1 MWWRQS
7 SPENT
12 MSAPEASA
20 SHKGPA
26 EAAGLAPTSASAA
39 ASSSSSAAGRLSEEH
54 CAPVWDPSA
63 TQPSGPSSR
72 PRGAAAGETERDSV
86 EVQSERECCEG
97 REESPGG
104 ATTAALGRNLQ
115 AANAHPERR
124 EERRELGWGDERHRR
139 SSSERLAL
147 FSHPVED
154 RAGGSA
160 CAWSTRARGS
170 QYYNEAMNEIFEA
183 RDEERE
189 RLRRLSRRRKV
200 SKEELL
206 REEDADAL
214 HSRLDEGGRSRRRR
228 ADEEAESDGGSREG
242 ESFRADA
249 AKSSEGRAGRPRR
262 FSEDRENSDA
272 SAVSSQFAPSDEDG
286 RRRRKSHRD
295 ANEKASFVQW
305 ETEVEDACPADE
317 DLTEDRKTHGWT
329 RKGLPSRRSKSHWLS
344 LRRENAS
351 QQMKKDGSESRERQ
365 AESESGGRRRRM
377 NSEDDQ
383 AASNPAACQR
393 SSKEEGSGGLAVAS
407 ETRKTREDAC
417 EASPSLRAARARAD
431 LTLEDASARMQ
442 DELFGDAPSSP
453 RASMRRHRDRQLGKR
468 ETRFSWTN
476 PARFLSFRRP
486 RLQASPRE
494 TATPSPSASDGEAA
508 SVRRGGFSGQR
519 EKAKG
524 LESFLSFQRDRADRR
539 AQAED
544 PRGGTWRNRR
554 PSDDGKRRRDAR
566 RREGEALGE
575 GEERKPEPRPFL
587 AVLTA
592 AQTDETPAVAEASSS
607 RSSAGIRASPTDARP
622 SCNSPSLPSMSSA
635 TFSSQVREADEAN
648 EASERKPLTRT
659 STAKGRFFD
668 LSVCSAPS
676 PPPRKAPSSDR
687 GCLSALRELLPSLLR
702 LRWRKVDGEDI
713 SAVCSTL
720 LPEADVEAVPSR
732 PPSLEVDR
740 VRPALRSHV
749 LIQIQRGSHK
759 ILELQVAEV
768 LRQIHHQCA
777 ENERMQR
784 ELLRREKAR
793 RRDARRRRRA
803 EERAARRALE
813 QAQQTA
819 DPAEDEGDALGA
831 RKETG
836 GSPHAGP
843 PDARRRGASWSSLS
857 SESDTSEDA
866 SSDDASGD
874 WTPWSRSDTRR
885 LSFEASDFSSASR
898 PSRPRRRRQVYTAS
912 DAERHRREEAR
923 GGNRGGEAKRGGG
936 GPWNCPWGQETQ
948 RHEET
953 RKRRFRGCCG
963 GTHVHPSDIC
973 SRHFHCCC
981 GSFSNARRD
990 SWGGARE
997 DKGRRSRG
1005 ASCCSSSH
1013 RSSPAV
1019 STIGRLT
1026 YRDCRQAFT
1035 DGYPIPSIEVR
1046 RHVILVCLPPVTCFV
1061 LWNCVYVVMSDEL
1074 EPDRLI
1080 SQLSRLSRF
1089 YATLMEAE
1097 HSRTKGRHRGAKRA
1111 ERPAGNW
1118 PTEGSGNDREE
1129 RDREERE
1136 REERE
1141 REEREREERERDD
1154 ASVCSRSPLSPD
1166 LPAKTSVNGSR
1177 ARAVGDASQRRARE
1191 GRTGERQRGQD
1202 GKIFSDGSDDMAEA
1216 IHVQLPGTQTT
1227 SFLEVKK
1234 AHQKAP
1240 SPRWHRAESGACAV
1254 EPIAP
1259 EAGGE
1264 GPTEGGESS
1273 ETAVSGSGG
1282 GSPSASSSRRAKGDA
1297 RPRRDGDRWSAKQSD
1312 LRRRKSDGEESH
1324 EESNGQDG
1332 SATPHPLPFEFAA
1345 LECIFFAAF
1354 QQLNSDI
1361 LYLERKFADTR
1372 QKTSKNT
1379 EISSILMEGLHSLKE
1394 PVAFYQDRVHAF
1406 DKAFDEL
1413 LLNSADLHRMELTK
1427 LHRNPDLYG
1436 DDPNRDQVNPDLE
1449 ILLEYFD
1456 QEMDQFKVRVR
1467 HLKEGIENTERLISL
1482 RLSLMRNRL
1491 IRWELAAAVVAAGLA
1506 IGTCISG
1513 LFGMNLENGYEDG
1526 KTSSHDVFLA
1536 VSGVVTTV
1544 ALLSILVVVYLIK
1557 TTVL

>member
-1 MWWRQS
+1 MWWRQP
-7 SPENT
+7 SPDNT

-20 SHKGPA
+20 SHNGHAEAPGPA
-26 EAAGLAPTSASAA
+26 RTSLSSAA
-39 ASSSSSAAGRLSEEH
+39 PSPSPAAGRLSEGH
-54 CAPVWDPSA
+54 GTRLWDPSA
-63 TQPSGPSSR
+63 TPSASQPFGPSSR
-72 PRGAAAGETERDSV
+72 PLGAAARETEPDPV
-86 EVQSERECCEG
+86 EIQCEREG
-97 REESPGG
+97 RAESPG
-104 ATTAALGRNLQ
+104 AAAAALNRNVQ

-124 EERRELGWGDERHRR
+124 EERRELGWGDERRRR

-147 FSHPVED
+147 FSHSVED

-189 RLRRLSRRRKV
+189 RGLRRLSRRRKG
-200 SKEELL
+200 SKEEPL

-214 HSRLDEGGRSRRRR
+214 HARLDEGRRSRRRR
-228 ADEEAESDGGSREG
+228 AGEEAESDGGSREVD
-242 ESFRADA
+242 SLRADA
-249 AKSSEGRAGRPRR
+249 ARSPGGGARRLRR
-262 FSEDRENSDA
+262 FSEDRENSDV
-272 SAVSSQFAPSDEDG
+272 SVVSSRFTPSDEDG
-286 RRRRKSHRD
+286 RRRRQPQRD
-295 ANEKASFVQW
+295 VRDKAHFVQW
-305 ETEVEDACPADE
+305 ETEVGDACPADE
-317 DLTEDRKTHGWT
+317 GLTEDRKTHRWT
-329 RKGLPSRRSKSHWLS
+329 RKGLRSRRSKSHWLS
-344 LRRENAS
+344 LRRESAS
-351 QQMKKDGSESRERQ
+351 QQLEKDRSESGERRV
-365 AESESGGRRRRM
+365 ESESGRRRRRK
-377 NSEDDQ
+377 NSRDEQD
-383 AASNPAACQR
+383 ASNPAACQR
-393 SSKEEGSGGLAVAS
+393 RSKEEGSGGLSVAS
-407 ETRKTREDAC
+407 ETRKTGEDAC
-417 EASPSLRAARARAD
+417 EASPSLRAARSRAD
-431 LTLEDASARMQ
+431 LALEDASARMQ
-442 DELFGDAPSSP
+442 DELFGDEGASP
-453 RASMRRHRDRQLGKR
+453 RASTRRHTNRQPGKR
-468 ETRFSWTN
+468 ETRFSWRNT
-476 PARFLSFRRP
+476 ARFLSFRRP

-494 TATPSPSASDGEAA
+494 TATPSLSASDGEAA
-508 SVRRGGFSGQR
+508 SVRRGVFSDKH

-524 LESFLSFQRDRADRR
+524 LESLLSFRRDRAGRRAHAGPPGDTWRDRR
-539 AQAED
+539 
-544 PRGGTWRNRR
+544 PG
-554 PSDDGKRRRDAR
+554 DDGERRRDAR

-575 GEERKPEPRPFL
+575 GEERKQEPRPFL

-592 AQTDETPAVAEASSS
+592 TQTDETPAAAEAFFLRSSS
-607 RSSAGIRASPTDARP
+607 GIRASPTAARP

-648 EASERKPLTRT
+648 KSSERKPLTRT
-659 STAKGRFFD
+659 STTKGCFFD
-668 LSVCSAPS
+668 LSFLSAPS
-676 PPPRKAPSSDR
+676 PPLRKAPSSDR
-687 GCLSALRELLPSLLR
+687 GCLSGLRKLLPSLLR
-702 LRWRKVDGEDI
+702 PRWRTVDGEDI

-732 PPSLEVDR
+732 QPFPSLEVDR
-740 VRPALRSHV
+740 VRPALRTHV

-793 RRDARRRRRA
+793 RREARRRRRA
-803 EERAARRALE
+803 KERAARRSLE
-813 QAQQTA
+813 QAQQTTN
-819 DPAEDEGDALGA
+819 PAEDEGDALGT
-831 RKETG
+831 RKQTG
-836 GSPHAGP
+836 SSPHAGP
-843 PDARRRGASWSSLS
+843 TERRRRGDSWSSLS
-857 SESDTSEDA
+857 SESDTSEDS
-866 SSDDASGD
+866 SSDDARGD
-874 WTPWSRSDTRR
+874 WIRWSRSGTRR
-885 LSFEASDFSSASR
+885 PSSEASDFSSAS
-898 PSRPRRRRQVYTAS
+898 PARRRRHACAAS
-912 DAERHRREEAR
+912 DKEQHKSEETR
-923 GGNRGGEAKRGGG
+923 GGNRGAEPKCGG
-936 GPWNCPWGQETQ
+936 GPWNRPWGQETQ

-953 RKRRFRGCCG
+953 RKRRPRGGCG
-963 GTHVHPSDIC
+963 EARVHTSDMC

-981 GSFSNARRD
+981 GSFSNACRD
-990 SWGGARE
+990 SWGGTRE

-1013 RSSPAV
+1013 RNSPPV

-1089 YATLMEAE
+1089 YATLTEAE
-1097 HSRTKGRHRGAKRA
+1097 HSRTKVRHSGAKRP

-1118 PTEGSGNDREE
+1118 PREGSGTEGEEGETDRGEG
-1129 RDREERE
+1129 
-1136 REERE
+1136 
-1141 REEREREERERDD
+1141 DD
-1154 ASVCSRSPLSPD
+1154 AGVCSRSPLSPD

-1177 ARAVGDASQRRARE
+1177 ARAVGDASQRHVRE
-1191 GRTGERQRGQD
+1191 GRTGERQRGQEE
-1202 GKIFSDGSDDMAEA
+1202 KIFSDGSDDVAEA
-1216 IHVQLPGTQTT
+1216 MHLQLPEAQTT
-1227 SFLEVKK
+1227 RFLEVKK
-1234 AHQKAP
+1234 THQKAL
-1240 SPRWHRAESGACAV
+1240 SPRWHRAECGNRAV

-1259 EAGGE
+1259 AAGGVEGPAGGE
-1264 GPTEGGESS
+1264 DSS
-1273 ETAVSGSGG
+1273 ETADSGSRG
-1282 GSPSASSSRRAKGDA
+1282 GSPSASSSRRAKDDA
-1297 RPRRDGDRWSAKQSD
+1297 RRRTDGENWSAKQSD
-1312 LRRRKSDGEESH
+1312 LRRRKSNDEESP

-1394 PVAFYQDRVHAF
+1394 PVAFYQDRVNAF

-1436 DDPNRDQVNPDLE
+1436 DDPNRDQVNPELE

-1536 VSGVVTTV
+1536 VSGVVTAV